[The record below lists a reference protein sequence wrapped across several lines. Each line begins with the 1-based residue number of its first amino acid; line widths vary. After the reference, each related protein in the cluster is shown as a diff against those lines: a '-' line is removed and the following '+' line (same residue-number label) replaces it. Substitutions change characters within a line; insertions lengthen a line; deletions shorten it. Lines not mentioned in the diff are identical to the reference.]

1 MARGP
6 GGRAG
11 VQQVLCVAGT
21 HPDRVAASLPR
32 RVPADE
38 APQLLRSHVQ
48 FHQARTLE
56 AAARAAHGPQPP
68 GRGPAGQVC
77 GRAREAAPA
86 DALGG
91 GAVDE
96 RAHAAGQ
103 DAPAGAAQLPAAPAL
118 RASQRGAA
126 AAAAARRPQDDGQ
139 VDQVRVRR
147 LRQAVRV
154 CRVRR
159 SRLLHAAFLVPVLT
173 ALLLLVAHVPFLA
186 KGFSVIG
193 ERGQKSA
200 LVILFFYTC
209 VLTGTGI
216 VSQPVSRVRRRN
228 VLLL

>member
-6 GGRAG
+6 GGRPG
-11 VQQVLCVAGT
+11 VQQVLCFAGT
-21 HPDRVAASLPR
+21 HPERFAASLPR

-68 GRGPAGQVC
+68 GCGPAGQVR

-86 DALGG
+86 DALGS

-96 RAHAAGQ
+96 RAHAARQ
-103 DAPAGAAQLPAAPAL
+103 DSPAGAPQLPAAPAL
-118 RASQRGAA
+118 RAPQRGAA
-126 AAAAARRPQDDGQ
+126 ARRLQDGQ
-139 VDQVRVRR
+139 VDQMRVRR
-147 LRQAVRV
+147 LRQAVRL

-159 SRLLHAAFLVPVLT
+159 SRARQRLLHATFLVPVLT

-186 KGFSVIG
+186 KGFSVIW

-216 VSQPVSRVRRRN
+216 VSQPVYRVRRGN
-228 VLLL
+228 VLL